1 VQFGRGPATV
11 FGFIAESQ
19 ATLPRRRG
27 WAYFARGYAYS
38 TTRVSRRVFLLSK
51 LSRHP
56 RQGRFVQHSS
66 ANAMRRARIF
76 AAALLLL
83 GALPVRAQS
92 FTPPPASAAP
102 APAMREV
109 VDEFGRTIRVPQI
122 PMRIVSLAPSL
133 TETLY
138 ALGVQDRLVGDTDYC
153 DYPPDAQKKR
163 KVGGPINPN
172 LEEIA
177 ALHPDLVLVTK
188 EINRLDTLRALDTL
202 GIPAYATRAQNVDEI
217 LSTTQ
222 KLADLVGVPET
233 GKSLTA
239 DLQARLAALHAKL
252 EALPPSRVLFVVW
265 ARPLISVGK
274 NTFIADALR
283 KADATSIVDASQDWP
298 QMNLEEVVRLQPDYL
313 VFAASHSES
322 AARDFE
328 ALSVL
333 PGWRLLD
340 AVRNRR
346 FAVISEAV
354 NRPAPRIVS
363 AIEDLAR
370 QLHPSAFQDAPAPEK
385 PASPAPPP
393 SNPPASSPAHM
404 TMDTPPF
411 VTELACAR

>member
-27 WAYFARGYAYS
+27 WAYFARGYASS
-38 TTRVSRRVFLLSK
+38 TTPVSRRVFLFS
-51 LSRHP
+51 SFSPHF
-56 RQGRFVQHSS
+56 RQGRFVQHSF
-66 ANAMRRARIF
+66 ANAMQRARVF
-76 AAALLLL
+76 AVAVLLLS
-83 GALPVRAQS
+83 GLPLRAQS
-92 FTPPPASAAP
+92 FTPAPP
-102 APAMREV
+102 PAMREV
-109 VDEFGRTIRVPQI
+109 VDEFGRIVRIPQL
-122 PMRIVSLAPSL
+122 PTRIVSLAPSL

-202 GIPAYATRAQNVDEI
+202 GIPAYATRAENVDEI

-222 KLADLVGVPET
+222 KLADLLGVPET

-239 DLQARLAALHAKL
+239 DLQSRLAALHAKL

-265 ARPLISVGK
+265 THPLISIGK

-313 VFAASHSES
+313 VFAASHADS

-328 ALSVL
+328 SLASL
-333 PGWRLLD
+333 PSWQLLD

-346 FAVISEAV
+346 FAVISDAV

-370 QLHPSAFQDAPAPEK
+370 QLHPAAFQDSPAPEK
-385 PASPAPPP
+385 PAAPATPPP
-393 SNPPASSPAHM
+393 NPPAAAPAHM
-404 TMDTPPF
+404 TLNAQPF
-411 VTELACAR
+411 AMELACAR

>member
-1 VQFGRGPATV
+1 MQFGRGPATV

-19 ATLPRRRG
+19 ATLPHRRG
-27 WAYFARGYAYS
+27 WAYFARGYASS
-38 TTRVSRRVFLLSK
+38 TPPASRRVFLFSSFLW
-51 LSRHP
+51 HF
-56 RQGRFVQHSS
+56 RQGRFVQHGF
-66 ANAMRRARIF
+66 ANAMRRARVF
-76 AAALLLL
+76 STALLLL
-83 GALPVRAQS
+83 SAWPLRAQS
-92 FTPPPASAAP
+92 LTPAPASSP
-102 APAMREV
+102 PPAMREV
-109 VDEFGRTIRVPQI
+109 VDEFGRTVRVPQL
-122 PMRIVSLAPSL
+122 PTRIVSLAPSL

-138 ALGVQDRLVGDTDYC
+138 ALGVQDRLVGDTDFC
-153 DYPPDAQKKR
+153 DYPPDAQKKT
-163 KVGGPINPN
+163 KVGGAINPN

-177 ALHPDLVLVTK
+177 ALHPDLVLLTK

-222 KLADLVGVPET
+222 KLADLLGVPET

-239 DLQARLAALHAKL
+239 DLQARLTALHSKL

-265 ARPLISVGK
+265 TRPLISVGK

-283 KADATSIVDASQDWP
+283 KADAASIVDATQDWP
-298 QMNLEEVVRLQPDYL
+298 QVNLEEVVRLQPDYL
-313 VFAASHSES
+313 VFAASHADS

-333 PGWRLLD
+333 PGWQLLD

-346 FAVISEAV
+346 FAVISDAV

-370 QLHPSAFQDAPAPEK
+370 QLHPAAFQDSPVPETPAAPAPV
-385 PASPAPPP
+385 P
-393 SNPPASSPAHM
+393 SNPPPAAPAQM
-404 TMDTPPF
+404 TFNAQPF
-411 VTELACAR
+411 AMEFACAR

>member
-1 VQFGRGPATV
+1 MQH
-11 FGFIAESQ
+11 GF
-19 ATLPRRRG
+19 
-27 WAYFARGYAYS
+27 
-38 TTRVSRRVFLLSK
+38 
-51 LSRHP
+51 
-56 RQGRFVQHSS
+56 
-66 ANAMRRARIF
+66 ANAMRRARVF
-76 AAALLLL
+76 TVAVLFLS
-83 GALPVRAQS
+83 GLPLRAQS
-92 FTPPPASAAP
+92 LTPAPPSAVP
-102 APAMREV
+102 PAMREV
-109 VDEFGRTIRVPQI
+109 VDEFGRTVRVPQL
-122 PMRIVSLAPSL
+122 PSRIVSLAPSL

-222 KLADLVGVPET
+222 KLADLLGVPET

-239 DLQARLAALHAKL
+239 DLQARLAVLHAKL
-252 EALPPSRVLFVVW
+252 EAIPPSRVLFIVW
-265 ARPLISVGK
+265 THPLISVGK

-283 KADATSIVDASQDWP
+283 KADAASIVDATQDWP

-313 VFAASHSES
+313 VFAASHADS

-328 ALSVL
+328 SLASL
-333 PGWRLLD
+333 PSWRLLD
-340 AVRNRR
+340 AVRNHR
-346 FAVISEAV
+346 FAVISDAV

-370 QLHPSAFQDAPAPEK
+370 QLHPAAFQEAPAPEK
-385 PASPAPPP
+385 PATPAPMP
-393 SNPPASSPAHM
+393 SNLPSAAPTHM
-404 TMDTPPF
+404 TVNSQSFT
-411 VTELACAR
+411 VELACGR

>member
-1 VQFGRGPATV
+1 MQIGRGPATV

-19 ATLPRRRG
+19 ATLPRHRG
-27 WAYFARGYAYS
+27 WAYFARGYASS
-38 TTRVSRRVFLLSK
+38 TTRVSRPVFLLSK
-51 LSRHP
+51 FSRHS
-56 RQGRFVQHSS
+56 RLGRFVQYSS
-66 ANAMRRARIF
+66 ANAMRCARVF
-76 AAALLLL
+76 GVAMLLFS
-83 GALPVRAQS
+83 ALPLRAQS
-92 FTPPPASAAP
+92 STPPPASAAP
-102 APAMREV
+102 PPAMREV

-122 PMRIVSLAPSL
+122 PTRIVSLAPSL

-153 DYPPDAQKKR
+153 DYPPDAQKKK
-163 KVGGPINPN
+163 KVGGIINPN

-188 EINRLDTLRALDTL
+188 EINRLDTVRALDAL
-202 GIPAYATRAQNVDEI
+202 GIPAYATHARNVDDI
-217 LSTTQ
+217 LSSTQ
-222 KLADLVGVPET
+222 KLADLLGVPEA
-233 GKSLTA
+233 GKSLIA
-239 DLQARLAALHAKL
+239 DLQARLTALHSKL
-252 EALPPSRVLFVVW
+252 EALPPSRVLFIVW
-265 ARPLISVGK
+265 TRPLISVGK

-283 KADATSIVDASQDWP
+283 KADADSIVDASQDWP

-333 PGWRLLD
+333 PGWQLLD

-370 QLHPSAFQDAPAPEK
+370 QLHPTAFPDSPAPEK
-385 PASPAPPP
+385 PAPPA
-393 SNPPASSPAHM
+393 SNPPAAAVPTPM
-404 TMDTPPF
+404 THNAQPSAP
-411 VTELACAR
+411 ELACAR